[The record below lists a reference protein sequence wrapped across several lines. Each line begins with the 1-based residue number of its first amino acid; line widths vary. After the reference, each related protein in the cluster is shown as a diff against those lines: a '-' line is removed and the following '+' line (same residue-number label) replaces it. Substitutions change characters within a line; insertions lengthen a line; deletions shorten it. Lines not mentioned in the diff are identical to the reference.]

1 MSFTK
6 EIYTIDNK
14 ILMARTETVY
24 PDIQKTLKRFFGFE
38 HFKGDQERVIYSVLE
53 GRNSFVI
60 MPTGGGK
67 SMCYQLPALLMEGTA
82 IIVSPL
88 IALMKN
94 QVDAIRNHT
103 TGKSIAHVYN
113 SSLTKPEQ
121 LLVKE
126 DLFNGK
132 TKLLYMAPESLIKF
146 ENLEMLSNIKISFV
160 AVDEAHCISEWGH
173 DFRPEYRK
181 IRQVIDSLKQKI
193 PIMALTATATP
204 KVRQDIQKNLGML
217 DADIYLSSFNRSN
230 MYYEI
235 RNKTKDVDKEIVKF
249 IKKHPGKSGII
260 YCMSR
265 KQTEELAE
273 FLVVNRIRALPY
285 HAGLEAT
292 VRMKNQ
298 DMFLMEEADVIVAT
312 IAFGMGIDK
321 PDVRYV
327 IHYDMPKSLEGY
339 YQETGR
345 AGRDDGEALCIAF
358 YSYDD
363 LYRVTKLTKSKS
375 LAEQEIARQLI
386 TETASYAESR
396 LCRRKHLLFYFGE
409 VYNEENCGS
418 CDNCIVEKLMEEGKE
433 YMCVLLEAINGLKQ
447 QFKEKHIINVLIGNV
462 STDVKKFKHN
472 DLKFF
477 GEGQDKS
484 EKFWQS
490 LIRQALF
497 EKLLVSSVEN
507 YGVLKITPEGEK
519 FMKKP
524 YSIQIVSEKPENDDD
539 DDDVADTVVPQ
550 KGGAVDK
557 ALFSMLK
564 DLLKKTAKHENLP
577 PYVVFQET
585 SLEDMCIQ
593 YPTTMEEM
601 TQISGVGLGKA
612 QKYGQPFIN
621 LIRKY
626 VEDNEIERPQDII
639 VKSVINKSGL
649 KVYIIQNIDRKL
661 NLEDIAIAKN
671 LTMDELLCEI
681 ESIVISGTKI
691 NIDYYINECV
701 DIYHR
706 EEIMEYLHE
715 KQEDDLENA
724 LMELGEEEYTMEEIR
739 LMRIKFLSDKGN

>member
-1 MSFTK
+1 MTK
-6 EIYTIDNK
+6 
-14 ILMARTETVY
+14 TETVY
-24 PDIQKTLKRFFGFE
+24 PDIQKTLKHFFGFD
-38 HFKGDQERVIYSVLE
+38 HFKGDQESVIHSVLE
-53 GRNSFVI
+53 GKNSFVI

-67 SMCYQLPALLMEGTA
+67 SMCYQLPALMMDGTA

-103 TGKSIAHVYN
+103 SEKSIAHVYN
-113 SSLTKPEQ
+113 SSLTKAEQ
-121 LLVKE
+121 FQVRE
-126 DLFNGK
+126 DLFSGK

-146 ENLEMLSNIKISFV
+146 ENLEMLSNLKISFV

-181 IRQVIDSLKQKI
+181 IRQVIDSLRQKI

-204 KVRQDIQKNLGML
+204 KVRHDIQKNLGML
-217 DADIYLSSFNRSN
+217 DADIYMSSFNRPN

-235 RNKTKDVDKEIVKF
+235 REKTANVDKEIVKF
-249 IKKHPGKSGII
+249 IKKHPEKSGII

-273 FLVVNRIRALPY
+273 FLVVNKIRALPY
-285 HAGLEAT
+285 HAGLDAAI
-292 VRMKNQ
+292 RIKNQ
-298 DMFLMEEADVIVAT
+298 DMFLMEDVEVIVAT

-327 IHYDMPKSLEGY
+327 IHYDMPKSLEAY

-345 AGRDDGEALCIAF
+345 AGRDDGEAFCIAF

-363 LYRVTKLTKSKS
+363 LHRITKLAKSKS

-386 TETASYAESR
+386 TETASYAESG

-409 VYNEENCGS
+409 MYNKENCGS
-418 CDNCIVEKLMEEGKE
+418 CDNCIHEKPMEEGKE
-433 YMCVLLEAINGLKQ
+433 YMCILLETINELKQ
-447 QFKEKHIINVLIGNV
+447 QFKEKHIINVLMGNL
-462 STDVKKFKHN
+462 STDVKKFKH
-472 DLKFF
+472 DELKSF

-497 EKLLVSSVEN
+497 EKLLVNSVEN
-507 YGVLKITPEGEK
+507 FGVLKISPEGEK

-524 YSIQIVSEKPENDDD
+524 YSIQIASEKSENDDD
-539 DDDVADTVVPQ
+539 DDAEGSDTVVPQ

-564 DLLKKTAKHENLP
+564 DLLKKIAKQEKLP

-593 YPTTMEEM
+593 YPTTMDEM
-601 TQISGVGLGKA
+601 TQISGVGVGKA
-612 QKYGQPFIN
+612 QKYGQPFIE

-626 VEDNEIERPQDII
+626 VEDNEIERPQDIV

-649 KVYIIQNIDRKL
+649 KVYIIQNIDRKIS
-661 NLEDIAIAKN
+661 LEDIAIAKN
-671 LTMDELLCEI
+671 LTIDELLSEI

-691 NIDYYINECV
+691 NIDYYINETV

-706 EEIMEYLHE
+706 EEIMEFLQE
-715 KQEDDLENA
+715 KQEDALEDA
-724 LMELGEEEYTMEEIR
+724 LIELGEDEYTLEEIR